1 MTFPNRYSVAM
12 LYLELDY
19 WILINIGDDIVKASE
34 HRQEY
39 KLLVNKAKSLNI
51 ETELIPKA
59 VRAMLRIEA
68 KKPFYKQK
76 TFYWLL
82 WLAIKKKLSSLL

>member
-1 MTFPNRYSVAM
+1 MTFPNRDSVIRLYS
-12 LYLELDY
+12 ELDF
-19 WILINIGDDIVKASE
+19 WILINIADDIVKAPE

-51 ETELIPKA
+51 PTDSIPKA
-59 VRAMLRIEA
+59 VRTMLRRESQ
-68 KKPFYKQK
+68 KPFYKQK

-82 WLAIKKKLSSLL
+82 WLAVKKKLSIL